1 MVGAPNDT
9 STDLGIVVV
18 SWNVCELTE
27 RCLLSIEA
35 SLANSNLVYNVVV
48 VDNASDDRTAEMI
61 TARFPQV
68 QVQVNSANRGFAGG
82 VNDGLALLGVGLG
95 TLAVHTP
102 HYVFVLNP
110 DTEIVADAVE
120 QLVSYL
126 DAHPHVV
133 VVGPQLRYADGSMQS
148 SRRRFPTVAALFW
161 ESTLLEQWWPRN
173 PWARHYRV
181 EEREPAT
188 EQAVDWLV
196 GAALMMRS
204 SAIVT
209 AGGLDEHFFMYSE
222 ELEWQ
227 ERITRAQ
234 SHAQPIVFLPSAT
247 VMHYEGR
254 SSEQNILRRHLNF
267 QRSKLRYTRIRFGR
281 GLEWMLRI
289 FLLSSYA
296 LQAVVE
302 MVKWVLGHK
311 RALRAAR
318 VQQYAQIIRSGL

>member
-1 MVGAPNDT
+1 MVSAPIHT

-35 SLANSNLVYNVVV
+35 SLANSKLAYKVVV
-48 VDNASDDRTAEMI
+48 VDNASDDGTVEMI
-61 TARFPQV
+61 AARFPQV

-82 VNDGLALLGVGLG
+82 VNDGLALLGVGTG
-95 TLAVHTP
+95 MLATYMP
-102 HYVFVLNP
+102 RYMFVLNP

-120 QLVSYL
+120 QLVAYL
-126 DAHPHVV
+126 DAHPHVA
-133 VVGPQLRYADGSMQS
+133 VVGPQLRYADGSTQS
-148 SRRRFPTVAALFW
+148 SRRRFPTIAALFW
-161 ESTLLEQWWPRN
+161 ESTLLEQCWPQN

-181 EEREPAT
+181 EEREPT
-188 EQAVDWLV
+188 MEQAVDWLV
-196 GAALMMRS
+196 GAALMIRCT
-204 SAIVT
+204 AIVT

-234 SHAQPIVFLPSAT
+234 SHAQPIVFLPDAT

-267 QRSKLRYTRIRFGR
+267 QRSKLRYTRMRFGR
-281 GLEWMLRI
+281 GVEGMLRI
-289 FLLSSYA
+289 FLLSSYV
-296 LQAVVE
+296 LQAAAE

-311 RALRAAR
+311 RSLRAAR